1 MFALWLLPL
10 LAWADAS
17 LDPVRHAAPLPEAT
31 RELLRWPAPAGATL
45 SPAFAVRFTS
55 RVRDELARFATGALA
70 APTCSPR
77 GGVRFLTPGVAGTT
91 PAEHTFEAGTFI
103 VETVHC
109 LDRGTAEQ
117 AAAVYQT
124 PAFRKAVMPG
134 LVSYWRQSQVVCLG
148 SSGVAGLVGPTEI
161 CLDTREHRGAGTVVE
176 HARLKSNGTHPDLQ
190 LVFHRESLIVFR
202 DRPGGGVMVVRAVAT
217 RSQDLGSVEK
227 ALLKRVALS
236 AAAEIGDGL
245 AARL

>member
-1 MFALWLLPL
+1 MLAFWFLSV

-17 LDPVRHAAPLPEAT
+17 LDPVRHAPPLPEGA
-31 RELLRWPAPAGATL
+31 RELQRWSAGDGTPL
-45 SPAFAVRFTS
+45 SPAFAARFAG
-55 RVRDELARFATGALA
+55 RVRDELARFAAGALGQPA
-70 APTCSPR
+70 CTPR
-77 GGVRFLTPGVAGTT
+77 GGVRFLAPGTIGTT
-91 PAEHTFEAGTFI
+91 PAEHAFEAGTFI

-109 LDRGTAEQ
+109 LERGTAAA

-124 PAFRKAVMPG
+124 PEFRKAVMPG

-148 SSGVAGLVGPTEI
+148 SSGVAGLVAPTEI
-161 CLDTREHRGAGTVVE
+161 CLDVREHRGAGTVVE

-190 LVFHRESLIVFR
+190 PVFHRESLIVFR
-202 DRPGGGVMVVRAVAT
+202 DRPEGGVMVVRAVAT

-236 AAAEIGDGL
+236 SAAEIGEGL
-245 AARL
+245 AERL